1 MRPRYVLAPAAAS
14 LLGAAC
20 VVAGRFWSSDW
31 LTAVAFAAVWSAAT
45 LTVVLAALLLN
56 AIMGDE

>member
-1 MRPRYVLAPAAAS
+1 M
-14 LLGAAC
+14 LGAAC